1 MSEFISETL
10 TIETELDLIKARRL
24 MRNLSKKMGFNV
36 VNQTKIITAV
46 SELTRNV
53 LHYARRGKLT
63 VDNISYQNKMGLRI
77 SIKDNGPGI
86 ADIEKVLKGGYST
99 SGGLG
104 KGLSGTRQLMDEF
117 EIISDLGKGTEVNII
132 KWT

>member
-99 SGGLG
+99 RGGLG